1 MRHRGGR
8 APTILMTADAVGG
21 VWTYALSLCAA
32 LPQYRFV
39 LAVMGPPLNESQRDA
54 ARAVRNITLEQRDYR
69 LEWMQGATA
78 DLASSRRW
86 LAGLAVRHGA
96 ALIHCNGYAHAQ
108 TEAHSPIVAVAHSD
122 VLSWRSSVCREP
134 APNSWD
140 SYRREVI
147 AGLAA
152 ADCVVAPSRAVLDD
166 LSRHYGFANPRAIVI
181 PNGIDLD
188 AFSPRPKR
196 QVVMAAGR
204 LWDKAKNTALLDDI
218 AGDLDWPVEIA
229 GETAHPEA
237 GSVRLSAARPL
248 GLLTRAEMAERLGA
262 AAIFAA
268 PARYEPFGL
277 GILEAAASGCA
288 LALGDIPSLR
298 ENWDGA
304 ALFVSPDD
312 PAAWRNGLCEL
323 IADAALRQH
332 LAAAARDRAAN
343 FPRRMMAVRY
353 AALYRELVSRAER
366 REVA

>member
-1 MRHRGGR
+1 
-8 APTILMTADAVGG
+8 
-21 VWTYALSLCAA
+21 
-32 LPQYRFV
+32 
-39 LAVMGPPLNESQRDA
+39 
-54 ARAVRNITLEQRDYR
+54 
-69 LEWMQGATA
+69 
-78 DLASSRRW
+78 
-86 LAGLAVRHGA
+86 
-96 ALIHCNGYAHAQ
+96 
-108 TEAHSPIVAVAHSD
+108 
-122 VLSWRSSVCREP
+122 
-134 APNSWD
+134 
-140 SYRREVI
+140 
-147 AGLAA
+147 
-152 ADCVVAPSRAVLDD
+152 VLDD

-181 PNGIDLD
+181 PNGTDLD

-204 LWDKAKNTALLDDI
+204 LWYKAKNTALLDDI

-323 IADAALRQH
+323 IADAALRQR
-332 LAAAARDRAAN
+332 LGAAARDRAAN